1 MAKIALLP
9 DLVADQIAAGEVVE
23 NAASAVKELIEN
35 SLDAGASEIIV
46 SIDGGGLERLCI
58 EDDGCGMDR
67 EDALMCLKRHA
78 TSKIRTAG
86 DLEQLSTMGFRGEA
100 LAALASISKLEIRTS
115 DGSEACHIVL
125 EAGDVPHVEMIARNP
140 GTTIEAKSLFFNTPA
155 RLKFQKSPAANAAAV
170 LKVVQTLSLAHPE
183 VRFTLQSNGKVT
195 LQCHQTDWKGRAEE
209 LLGEFAHKL
218 EAPMIRGLLG
228 RPEEGKTNRSGQ
240 TLFINR
246 RPIFSPLI
254 AKAVKDGFGTRMQES
269 LFPQFLL
276 FLELPPEWVDVNV
289 HPQKREVRFREEGR
303 IYQIVR
309 NAVFQAFEGAQR
321 EVPRVSLPWELPPL
335 SCTQVTPTNITE
347 ETRHFAEKQALDFTR
362 SIRLPAPSFQIEDAP
377 QPLPFVPTSMPLALL
392 GDFLLV
398 QIEQDWQLVDLR
410 GAEAR
415 IIFEEMEQP
424 NSSSSKM
431 QALLW
436 PIEYKSSHPDEL
448 VQLLQT
454 AQIEARV
461 TGKHMIAID
470 ATPPNLKP
478 SHVLEFLEQL
488 IMPGKEQRRIAAALT
503 KTCRSAKH
511 RYSLTEASCI
521 WEKLCKCKDRTYDPL
536 GRKILSSITKET
548 LTGMFT

>member
-23 NAASAVKELIEN
+23 NAASAVKELVEN

-78 TSKIRTAG
+78 TSKIRSAG
-86 DLEQLSTMGFRGEA
+86 DLEKLSTMGFRGEA

-115 DGSEACHIVL
+115 DGNEACRIVL
-125 EAGDVPHVEMIARNP
+125 EAGDVPQVEMIARNR
-140 GTTIEAKSLFFNTPA
+140 GTTVEAKALFFNTPA
-155 RLKFQKSPAANAAAV
+155 RLKFQKSPAASAAAV

-195 LQCHQTDWKGRAEE
+195 LQCHQTNWKRRAEE
-209 LLGEFAHKL
+209 LLGEFAHEV

-276 FLELPPEWVDVNV
+276 FLELPPDWVDVNV

-309 NAVFQAFEGAQR
+309 NAVFQAFEGVK
-321 EVPRVSLPWELPPL
+321 EEPRVSLPWELPPL
-335 SCTQVTPTNITE
+335 SFTQVAPSQIV
-347 ETRHFAEKQALDFTR
+347 EKQAYDFI
-362 SIRLPAPSFQIEDAP
+362 SSLQMAPTFQVEDAP
-377 QPLPFVPTSMPLALL
+377 QHLRLEPTSMPLALL

-398 QIEQDWQLVDLR
+398 QIEQEWQLVDLR

-424 NSSSSKM
+424 SSKM

-436 PIEYKSSHPDEL
+436 PLEYKSSNPEEL

-461 TGKHMIAID
+461 TGKQMIAID
-470 ATPPNLKP
+470 ATPQNLKP
-478 SHVLEFLEQL
+478 THVLEFLEQL
-488 IMPGKEQRRIAAALT
+488 ASPNKEQRRIAAALT
-503 KTCRSAKH
+503 KTCRSNKH
-511 RYSLTEASCI
+511 RYSLTEAGCI
-521 WEKLCKCKDRTYDPL
+521 WAKLCQCKDRTYDPL

-548 LTGMFT
+548 LTGLFV

>member
-46 SIDGGGLERLCI
+46 SINGGGLERLCI
-58 EDDGCGMDR
+58 EDNGCGMDR
-67 EDALMCLKRHA
+67 ADALMCLKRHA
-78 TSKIRTAG
+78 TSKIRSAG

-115 DGSEACHIVL
+115 DGNEACRVVL
-125 EAGDVPHVEMIARNP
+125 EAGDVPYVETIARNP
-140 GTTIEAKSLFFNTPA
+140 GTTIVAKSLFFNTPA

-195 LQCHQTDWKGRAEE
+195 LQCHQTDWKGRAVE
-209 LLGEFAHKL
+209 LLGEFAHEV

-276 FLELPPEWVDVNV
+276 FLELPPDWVDVNV

-303 IYQIVR
+303 IYQMVR
-309 NAVFQAFEGAQR
+309 NAVFQAFEKIP
-321 EVPRVSLPWELPPL
+321 EEPRVSLPWELPTL
-335 SCTQVTPTNITE
+335 SFTQAPSQIVE
-347 ETRHFAEKQALDFTR
+347 ETRHFAKQQALEFTR
-362 SIRLPAPSFQIEDAP
+362 SLQMAPTFQVEDAP
-377 QPLPFVPTSMPLALL
+377 QQLGLEPTSMPLALL
-392 GDFLLV
+392 GDFLIV
-398 QIEQDWQLVDLR
+398 QMQHEWQLVDLR

-415 IIFEEMEQP
+415 IIFEEMEHP
-424 NSSSSKM
+424 SSKM
-431 QALLW
+431 QPLLW
-436 PIEYKSSHPDEL
+436 PLEYKSSNPEEL

-461 TGKHMIAID
+461 IGKHMIAID
-470 ATPPNLKP
+470 ATPQHLKT

-488 IMPGKEQRRIAAALT
+488 TSPNKEQRRIATALT
-503 KTCRSAKH
+503 KTCRSNKH

-521 WEKLCKCKDRTYDPL
+521 WEKLCQCKDKTYDPL
-536 GRKILSSITKET
+536 GRKILSTITKET
-548 LTGMFT
+548 LTGMFA

>member
-35 SLDAGASEIIV
+35 SLDAGASEILV
-46 SIDGGGLERLCI
+46 SIDGGGLLRLCI
-58 EDDGCGMDR
+58 EDDGCGMDL

-78 TSKIRTAG
+78 TSKIRSAG

-115 DGSEACHIVL
+115 DGNEACRIVL
-125 EAGDVPHVEMIARNP
+125 EAGDVPRVESIARNR

-183 VRFTLQSNGKVT
+183 VRFSLLSNGKVT
-195 LQCHQTDWKGRAEE
+195 LQCHQTDWKRRAEE
-209 LLGEFAHKL
+209 LLGEFAH
-218 EAPMIRGLLG
+218 EVNAPMVRGLLG

-254 AKAVKDGFGTRMQES
+254 AKAIKDGFGTRMQEA

-276 FLELPPEWVDVNV
+276 FLELPPDWVDVNV

-309 NAVFQAFEGAQR
+309 NAVFQAFEGVSG
-321 EVPRVSLPWELPPL
+321 EEPRVSLPWELPHL
-335 SCTQVTPTNITE
+335 SFTQVTPTNISK
-347 ETRHFAEKQALDFTR
+347 ETRHFAEQQALEFTHVM
-362 SIRLPAPSFQIEDAP
+362 RLPAPTFQIEDAP
-377 QPLPFVPTSMPLALL
+377 QPLPFEPTSMPLALL

-398 QIEQDWQLVDLR
+398 QIEQEWQLVDLR

-415 IIFEEMEQP
+415 IVFEEMDQP
-424 NSSSSKM
+424 NAKM

-436 PIEYKSSHPDEL
+436 PLEYKSSNPEEL

-454 AQIEARV
+454 AHIEARV
-461 TGKHMIAID
+461 TGKQMIAID
-470 ATPPNLKP
+470 ATPQNLK
-478 SHVLEFLEQL
+478 STHVVEFIEQL
-488 IMPGKEQRRIAAALT
+488 TSPSKEQRRIAAALT
-503 KTCRSAKH
+503 KSCRSAKH
-511 RYSLTEASCI
+511 SYSLTEANCI
-521 WEKLCKCKDRTYDPL
+521 WEKLGKCKDRTYDPL
-536 GRKILSSITKET
+536 GRKIISAITKET